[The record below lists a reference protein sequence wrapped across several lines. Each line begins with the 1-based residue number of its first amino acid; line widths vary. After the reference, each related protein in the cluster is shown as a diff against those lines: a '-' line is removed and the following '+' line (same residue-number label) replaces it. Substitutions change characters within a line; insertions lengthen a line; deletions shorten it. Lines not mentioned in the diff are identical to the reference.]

1 MLADRKRFF
10 AVMTLLFVPALPTF
24 AQQSPPWQGLPW
36 QGPHSHQ
43 PATLSPL
50 PQESRPSPAPQLPL
64 VPGTQTPGEG
74 HPQVMETPA
83 AQPPS
88 ALSPQPLIPS
98 QQPAASARSFPAPA
112 RLAYFGAVGKTALAC
127 RYPAGVRVS
136 HVIAGSPAHRAGL
149 QGEATIGWKEALTG
163 MLAVSPVGPLATPF
177 ITQSEHGGYGDLL
190 LAVDGKRIHNHE
202 EFTQEMERL
211 RPGDVVYLSVL
222 REGSG
227 LRQIPVQLT
236 EYPDSATALVQ

>member
-10 AVMTLLFVPALPTF
+10 AVMTFLFVPALPTF
-24 AQQSPPWQGLPW
+24 AQQSPPWQGSPW
-36 QGPHSHQ
+36 QGPHSQQ
-43 PATLSPL
+43 PASPAPL
-50 PQESRPSPAPQLPL
+50 PQESRPSPVPQPPLLPE
-64 VPGTQTPGEG
+64 TQPQGEG
-74 HPQVMETPA
+74 HPQVMEMPT

-88 ALSPQPLIPS
+88 ALST
-98 QQPAASARSFPAPA
+98 QPALSPQQSATARSQGAPA
-112 RLAYFGAVGKTALAC
+112 RPAYFGAIGKTALAC

-136 HVIAGSPAHRAGL
+136 HVIEGSPAQRAGL
-149 QGEATIGWKEALTG
+149 QGEATLSWKEALAG
-163 MLAVSPVGPLATPF
+163 LLALSPVAPLAAPF
-177 ITQSEHGGYGDLL
+177 IIQSDHGGYGDLL

-211 RPGDVVYLSVL
+211 RPGDVVYLSIL

-236 EYPDSATALVQ
+236 EYPDFSTAMVR